1 MARGRLSPLCYIY
14 GSTVPSTGCP
24 GASRCT
30 KGASCADDHMVLSGG
45 VITDRTVGFV
55 VVGAPSDEGPSAV
68 ILSFKGSSEC
78 GVDDREI
85 ALTTH

>member
-1 MARGRLSPLCYIY
+1 
-14 GSTVPSTGCP
+14 
-24 GASRCT
+24 
-30 KGASCADDHMVLSGG
+30 MVLSGG
-45 VITDRTVGFV
+45 VITDRTVGSV

-68 ILSFKGSSEC
+68 TLSFKGSSEC